1 MNAAGELE
9 IFFQLPFAFVVQ
21 KVQPACSSMESEH
34 RVALLYFRRQ
44 VVKAD
49 PGMLRQNCRYLV
61 IPFVHGGLLRQ
72 TTLMRLWRL

>member
-34 RVALLYFRRQ
+34 
-44 VVKAD
+44 
-49 PGMLRQNCRYLV
+49 
-61 IPFVHGGLLRQ
+61 
-72 TTLMRLWRL
+72 